1 MGRLL
6 SNKGSN
12 NLEITETLKGIMSDK
27 VEKFRYRPCKVR
39 NICTEEDK
47 AKRKSSGAAECL
59 QLICQREAWDLRGN

>member
-12 NLEITETLKGIMSDK
+12 NLEITETLKEIIGDK
-27 VEKFRYRPCKVR
+27 VEKFRYHLCKVR

-47 AKRKSSGAAECL
+47 AKRKSNGAAECL
-59 QLICQREAWDLRGN
+59 QLICQREVWDLKGN